1 MSALCVDT
9 YINTESANGVLKQQG
24 TVQGEMLLY
33 GSELDADVLANLEAY
48 LMGKW
53 TGVLPDGWSDLREAT
68 VTAGTGTV
76 NAVAAKLPKFGDGFT
91 GTVVVPDTSFA
102 FTFDGA
108 AGTVTDA
115 FIARGATLDLP
126 SAVAVT
132 VDCVN
137 MQGAKA
143 TSVPLFDVAGF
154 ANPVAW
160 TLTATNAG
168 GKDLRLREEN
178 GRLMLN
184 LLPGGMTIIFR

>member
-1 MSALCVDT
+1 
-9 YINTESANGVLKQQG
+9 
-24 TVQGEMLLY
+24 MLLY
-33 GSELDADVLANLEAY
+33 DSVLDADVLANLEAY

-76 NAVAAKLPKFGDGFT
+76 SAVTAKLPKFGDGVT

-126 SAVAVT
+126 AAVAVT
-132 VDCVN
+132 VDCAN
-137 MQGAKA
+137 MQGAQA

-160 TLTATNAG
+160 TFTATNAG
-168 GKDLRLREEN
+168 GKTLRLREEG
-178 GRLMLN
+178 GRLMLD
-184 LLPGGMTIIFR
+184 LLDNGTVVILR